1 MVHQSES
8 SGFLP
13 KINKDLL
20 FGRNLVMYDAK
31 LERDGCFIELSTGN
45 VWYPTTFK
53 FYRYACN
60 YGKIEGLV
68 TVVITLVTRSASTTS
83 LKTAGSPRNRLVV
96 TLSTWERLSLLRRMV
111 GE

>member
-13 KINKDLL
+13 KIKKDLL

-45 VWYPTTFK
+45 VWYPTE
-53 FYRYACN
+53 FYRYACD
-60 YGKIEGLV
+60 YGKIEGFV
-68 TVVITLVTRSASTTS
+68 TVVITLVTRSA
-83 LKTAGSPRNRLVV
+83 
-96 TLSTWERLSLLRRMV
+96 
-111 GE
+111 